1 MALQTNAQADVTSAY
16 NANKQGDYAK
26 AAEYIEKAIND
37 PKAVTKEKTWRY
49 RGDIYLSIATKPE
62 LTAQF
67 PNAVQLCKESY
78 FKSMEIDTKK
88 EWIQENTAGLS
99 SLQAMMLESAA
110 SQYGSNDFC
119 GASGSFAVARDIS
132 ERFKIVDSVAIYNGA
147 YCSERCGKLEEA
159 LAGYQESA
167 KIGYNVPSVYGSIVE
182 LYNKMGKKEEAVKT
196 LSEARAKYPKDS
208 ELLRAEVNVYLTE
221 QKYDQALGL
230 LKDLT
235 AQDPSNEMIWFVLG
249 VTYEKLGKIENQI
262 YAYKKAI
269 SINHFYFDALFN
281 LGATYYNQ
289 GVELIKSCD
298 KIPPRESVKY
308 NECISNSN
316 IFFHKAILQF
326 EYAFNV
332 KPNDIDVINALKE
345 AYFRIGNNDGVS
357 NMEKAKNGKFDRI
370 EISTYFQQENNGSSV
385 LEVPIKKEGGVYKIP
400 VKVNGVSWDF
410 IFDTGASK
418 VCISLVEALDLQKR
432 GLLADSDIIRDIHM
446 EDATGTISVNTLINL
461 RVISVGGREIY
472 DVEAIVVDSMAAPLL
487 FGQSAI
493 ERFGNPE
500 ILYDQGIIRFK

>member
-1 MALQTNAQADVTSAY
+1 MISVGLAMALQTSAQADVTSAY
-16 NANKQGDYAK
+16 NANKQGDFAK

-49 RGDIYLSIATKPE
+49 RGDIYLSIASKPE
-62 LTAQF
+62 LKEQF

-99 SLQAMMLESAA
+99 SLQAMVLESAA

-119 GASGSFAVARDIS
+119 GASGSFSVARDIS

-147 YCSERCGKLEEA
+147 YCAERCGKMEEA

-167 KIGYNVPSVYGSIVE
+167 KIGYNVPGVYGSIVE

-249 VTYEKLGKIENQI
+249 VTYEKLGKVSDQET
-262 YAYKKAI
+262 AYLKALE
-269 SINHFYFDALFN
+269 INPKYFDALFN

-289 GVELIKSCD
+289 GVEKYKECD
-298 KIPPRESVKY
+298 KIPPREAAKYDSCVKDANTIFAKSIGYFETGY
-308 NECISNSN
+308 NERPTD
-316 IFFHKAILQF
+316 K
-326 EYAFNV
+326 
-332 KPNDIDVINALKE
+332 DIINALKE
-345 AYFRIGNNDGVS
+345 AYVRVG
-357 NMEKAKNGKFDRI
+357 NMEGK
-370 EISTYFQQENNGSSV
+370 
-385 LEVPIKKEGGVYKIP
+385 KK
-400 VKVNGVSWDF
+400 
-410 IFDTGASK
+410 
-418 VCISLVEALDLQKR
+418 
-432 GLLADSDIIRDIHM
+432 M
-446 EDATGTISVNTLINL
+446 EDALKGL
-461 RVISVGGREIY
+461 
-472 DVEAIVVDSMAAPLL
+472 
-487 FGQSAI
+487 
-493 ERFGNPE
+493 
-500 ILYDQGIIRFK
+500 

>member
-1 MALQTNAQADVTSAY
+1 MKRILMISVGLAMALQTSAQADVTSAY

-147 YCSERCGKLEEA
+147 YCAERCGKLEEA

-221 QKYDQALGL
+221 QKYDQALSL

-235 AQDPSNEMIWFVLG
+235 SQDASNEMIWFVLG
-249 VTYEKLGKIENQI
+249 VTYEKLGKVADQEA
-262 YAYKKAI
+262 AYLKALE
-269 SINHFYFDALFN
+269 INPKYFDALFN

-289 GVELIKSCD
+289 GVEKYKECD
-298 KIPPRESVKY
+298 KIPPREAAKYDACVKDANTIFAKSIGYFETGY
-308 NECISNSN
+308 NERPTD
-316 IFFHKAILQF
+316 K
-326 EYAFNV
+326 
-332 KPNDIDVINALKE
+332 DIINALKE
-345 AYFRIGNNDGVS
+345 AYVRVG
-357 NMEKAKNGKFDRI
+357 NMEGK
-370 EISTYFQQENNGSSV
+370 
-385 LEVPIKKEGGVYKIP
+385 KKME
-400 VKVNGVSWDF
+400 
-410 IFDTGASK
+410 
-418 VCISLVEALDLQKR
+418 EALK
-432 GLLADSDIIRDIHM
+432 GL
-446 EDATGTISVNTLINL
+446 
-461 RVISVGGREIY
+461 
-472 DVEAIVVDSMAAPLL
+472 
-487 FGQSAI
+487 
-493 ERFGNPE
+493 
-500 ILYDQGIIRFK
+500 